1 MNTEEQQDPALQDAL
16 NRFEEFVDATIASWP
31 REDTPLSR
39 ADFSAARY
47 EILTLLNRTRDGRK
61 DAPPVGRQN
70 PAAAQG
76 ASGSDPE
83 TEGQYLPVTPAPWP

>member
-1 MNTEEQQDPALQDAL
+1 MHPTKEQDPTIQSSLD
-16 NRFEEFVDATIASWP
+16 RFEAFVDATIASWP
-31 REDTPLSR
+31 HADTPLSR

-61 DAPPVGRQN
+61 DVLTAGTSRSST
-70 PAAAQG
+70 A
-76 ASGSDPE
+76 GSDPE